1 MKNQTQVPLRTGNV
15 DGIGFRIIDKSALA
29 ELDQLAA
36 MRMIDLEQLE
46 QEIIRLQ
53 GERGKDDKEE
63 EERKRRIDELSEDA
77 RALRKWIDER
87 LRWYEP

>member
-1 MKNQTQVPLRTGNV
+1 MKNQTRVPLRTGNV
-15 DGIGFRIIDKSALA
+15 DGFGYRVIDMSALA

-46 QEIIRLQ
+46 QEITRLQ